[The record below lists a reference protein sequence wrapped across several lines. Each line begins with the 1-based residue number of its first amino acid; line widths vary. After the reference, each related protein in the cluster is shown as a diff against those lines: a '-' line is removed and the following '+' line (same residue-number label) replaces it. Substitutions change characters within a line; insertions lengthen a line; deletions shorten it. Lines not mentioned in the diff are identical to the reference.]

1 MMYILKE
8 LPEDFVVKEISHE
21 EMKDFGKFSYYLLWK
36 RNRNTLDVIKEL
48 AKRLHL
54 SEKDIGIAGN
64 KDKQAIT
71 EQMISI
77 PSRCSKEQVLAI
89 QLEQISLTFCGYGD
103 KPISLGDLAGN
114 SFEIIVRDLSLD
126 NPLHHIPTIT
136 FIPNYFDEQRF
147 SKKNAEIGRCIIKK
161 DFSPAVQLINEVAVK
176 EHLSH
181 YPTDCVG
188 ALKKLPLRLLRMYVN
203 AYQSFLWNQAVAVLF
218 RNDLKKEVAYS
229 LGTFVFPHQK
239 HDIKVP
245 LPGFD
250 SKLMCKEVEEVMKKE
265 GISCRDFIIKQIPEL
280 SLEGEW
286 RETCVD
292 VMDFSATMSD
302 DELHEGKKKVRLTF
316 TLPKGSYATIVVK
329 SLFG

>member
-1 MMYILKE
+1 MYTLKE
-8 LPEDFVVKEISHE
+8 LPEDFVVKEISNV
-21 EMKDFGKFSYYLLWK
+21 EMKDSGKYGYYLLWK

-48 AKRLHL
+48 AKRLHIP
-54 SEKDIGIAGN
+54 EKDIGIAGN
-64 KDKQAIT
+64 KDKLAIT
-71 EQMISI
+71 EQVISV

-126 NPLHHIPTIT
+126 HIPMIT

-147 SKKNAEIGRCIIKK
+147 SKQNGDIGRSIIKK
-161 DFSPAVQLINEVAVK
+161 DFSQAAQLIAEAVVK

-203 AYQSFLWNQAVAVLF
+203 AYQSFLWNQAVAGIF
-218 RNDLKKEVAYS
+218 RDDLKKEVAYS
-229 LGTFVFPHQK
+229 FGTFVFPHLK
-239 HDIKVP
+239 HDLKVP

-250 SKLMCKEVEEVMKKE
+250 SKMMCKEVEEVMKKE

-286 RETCVD
+286 RETCVE
-292 VMDFSATMSD
+292 VMNFSATLSD
-302 DELHEGKKKVRLTF
+302 DELHEGKKKARLTF